1 MKLRWYGWLTVLAV
15 LALLVNFYAYAGLR
29 RAAGAGDAV
38 AAQARAESP
47 LTHTYIVLGGHLLH
61 YTPFMDG
68 LADGLAS
75 STWGDAYAPIR
86 HNPGVALHLLDSE
99 ARGVVH
105 ALMGLVY
112 WAPPI
117 LLLLAL
123 VGWLFRP
130 RQVSLIEQR
139 G

>member
-15 LALLVNFYAYAGLR
+15 LALLVNFYAFAGLR
-29 RAAGAGDAV
+29 RVAGVGVAV

-47 LTHTYIVLGGHLLH
+47 LTHTYIVLGGHILH
-61 YTPFMDG
+61 YTPFMRG
-68 LADGLAS
+68 VADDLAS
-75 STWGDAYAPIR
+75 STWAQAYVSIR
-86 HNPGVALHLLDSE
+86 RNPGVALHLLDS
-99 ARGVVH
+99 ASNGVVH

-117 LLLLAL
+117 LLMLAL
-123 VGWLFRP
+123 IGWLFRP
-130 RQVSLIEQR
+130 RQVSLFNQR